1 MVKVDGVVH
10 PINVGCVEMV
20 GGMIV
25 VGIGEVGQM
34 ELGMYDMMFSSRMSL
49 RSFPSIS
56 IKDDAIS
63 STSSTLST
71 LSALSKSSTVVSVV
85 NGCDGASEVI
95 GITSLEKGM
104 MPVFLKPLMAVVG
117 LKVFQVLAIKVGKS
131 LFVI

>member
-34 ELGMYDMMFSSRMSL
+34 ELGMYDMMFSSVMSL

-63 STSSTLST
+63 STSST
-71 LSALSKSSTVVSVV
+71 LSKSSTVVSVV

>member
-25 VGIGEVGQM
+25 VGIGEVGEM
-34 ELGMYDMMFSSRMSL
+34 ELGMYDMMFSSVMSL

-63 STSSTLST
+63 STSST